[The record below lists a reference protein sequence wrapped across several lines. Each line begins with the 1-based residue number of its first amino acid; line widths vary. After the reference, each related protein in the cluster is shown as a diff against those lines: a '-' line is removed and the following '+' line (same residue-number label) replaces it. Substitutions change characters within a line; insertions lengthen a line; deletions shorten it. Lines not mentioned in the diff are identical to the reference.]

1 MILLGRSLA
10 FSLLLSLSSSLLL
23 GQTDAKMDETVR
35 LNQIQVIGTHNSYHA
50 GFAPSEAKLWKE
62 KNPKL
67 FRGLDY
73 RHAPLQDQ
81 LSSGVRQIE
90 LDVFADQNG
99 GLYADPSVVHMV
111 KESGL
116 PADPPYDPQG
126 LMRRPGFKVFHI
138 QDVDYRSTCMTF
150 VACLTTVRDWSHAHP
165 QHLPIFILVETKQ
178 GALHNKISPE
188 EPEVFTPK
196 VFDLLDAEILSV
208 FSPQEIITP
217 DSVRGSHATLLEAI
231 QTSGWPTLAQSR
243 GKVIFLMDQRKMESV
258 YLEGHPSLHGRILFT
273 NAQPGAPDAAFTE
286 ENEGSVEEINA
297 LVKKGYLVRTR
308 TDENTEEARTNDTK
322 KRDAAMSS
330 GAQMLSTD
338 YPASE
343 PAAWTGYSVRFP
355 KGVVAR
361 CNPVLHATDCKDE
374 ELDRKY

>member
-10 FSLLLSLSSSLLL
+10 FSLLLSLSSCTLL
-23 GQTDAKMDETVR
+23 GQTDAKMDEAVR

-50 GFAPSEAKLWKE
+50 GFAPSEAKLWQE

-90 LDVFADQNG
+90 LDIFADQKG
-99 GLYADPSVVHMV
+99 GLYADPAVVRMV
-111 KESGL
+111 KEAGL
-116 PADPPYDPQG
+116 PADPSYDPQG
-126 LMRRPGFKVFHI
+126 LMRQPGFKVFHV

-165 QHLPIFILVETKQ
+165 EHLPIFILVETKQ

-188 EPEVFTPK
+188 QPELFTPR
-196 VFDLLDAEILSV
+196 VFDLLDKEILSV

-231 QTSGWPTLAQSR
+231 ESSGWPTLAQSR
-243 GKVIFLMDQRKMESV
+243 GKVIFLMDQRNMESV
-258 YLEGHPSLHGRILFT
+258 YVEGHPSLRGRILFT
-273 NAQPGAPDAAFTE
+273 NAVPGAPDAAFTE
-286 ENEGSVEEINA
+286 ENEGSAEEINR
-297 LVKKGYLVRTR
+297 LVKEGYLVRTR
-308 TDENTEEARTNDTK
+308 TDENTDEARTNDTK
-322 KRDAAMSS
+322 KRDSAMST

-343 PAAWTGYSVRFP
+343 PASWTGYTVSFP
-355 KGVVAR
+355 GGVVAR
-361 CNPVLHATDCKDE
+361 CNPVLRPVGCKDSA
-374 ELDRKY
+374 LDRKY